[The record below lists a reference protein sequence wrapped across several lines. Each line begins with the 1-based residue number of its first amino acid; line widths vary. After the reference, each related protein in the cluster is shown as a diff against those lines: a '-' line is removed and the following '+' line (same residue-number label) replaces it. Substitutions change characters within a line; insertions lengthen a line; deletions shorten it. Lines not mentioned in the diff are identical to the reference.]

1 MTPTAIPTPAAS
13 SRLTSLDQFRG
24 YTMFGMLLV
33 NFLGAYKALFPRILM
48 HTNDY
53 CSYADTIMPQFF
65 FAAGFAM
72 RLSLGKRLEKGG
84 KMPWGR
90 AIRRVLGLALVAIVW
105 YTYCDFKDI
114 STDLRNSPSIQTI
127 GLTFKSKLFQTLLHI
142 AVTSLWILPVI
153 AFSWQ
158 VRFTYAVASAILH
171 VWISWAFNFEFIH
184 TDPKAI
190 DGGPLG
196 FISWSIPTL
205 AGTIACDAVRAWG
218 TRAGWKI
225 TLAGLVIMVVGWGMS
240 IATTLYDVRPVASSK
255 GAAGDVTTD
264 QSPDDM
270 TPDDKPVLPDN
281 PNPTNSKLNPQ
292 EYALDP
298 VIPTSQRISQWD
310 GKLVEPPFVPPP
322 SNRERRWNY
331 WMMSQRAGSISYTTF
346 SAGLSLVVYAMF
358 LWLCDGRKWGLGL
371 FRTLGTNSLAA
382 YILSEFATIIAR
394 PIAPPK
400 STDVLTALLAFACMT
415 LMVYVVCRIL
425 ERLGWY
431 LRV

>member
-1 MTPTAIPTPAAS
+1 MTSNAAPIPAVSP
-13 SRLTSLDQFRG
+13 RLTSLDQFRG
-24 YTMFGMLLV
+24 YTMLGMLFV
-33 NFLGAYKALFPRILM
+33 NFLGSYKGLFPRIIL

-90 AIRRVLGLALVAIVW
+90 AIRRVVGLALVAIAW
-105 YTYCDFKDI
+105 YTYCDFREI
-114 STDLRNSPSIQTI
+114 SEGFLKNPSIGTI
-127 GLTFKSKLFQTLLHI
+127 GLIFKSALFQTLLHI

-153 AFSWQ
+153 TASWRI
-158 VRFTYAVASAILH
+158 RFAYAVASAILH

-205 AGTIACDAVRAWG
+205 AGTIACDAVRAAG
-218 TRAGWKI
+218 TKAGFKI
-225 TLAGLVIMVVGWGMS
+225 TVAGLVIMALGWGMS
-240 IATTLYDVRPVASSK
+240 IATTLYDVRPTPQVAS
-255 GAAGDVTTD
+255 AANSDPSIVD
-264 QSPDDM
+264 ASPDDT
-270 TPDDKPVLPDN
+270 TPGDKPVIPDA
-281 PNPTNSKLNPQ
+281 TKSKLNPA

-298 VIPTSQRISQWD
+298 VIPSADRVRHWD

-322 SNRERRWNY
+322 PPTERRWNY

-346 SAGLSLVVYAMF
+346 SAGLSLVVYALF
-358 LWLCDGRKWGLGL
+358 LWLCDGRTWGLGV

-382 YILSEFATIIAR
+382 YILSEFATILAR
-394 PIAPPK
+394 PIAPPQ
-400 STDVLTALLAFACMT
+400 STDALTAVFAFVCMT
-415 LMVYVVCRIL
+415 LMVYGVCRLL